1 MKKLVVI
8 SIVSLLMLCC
18 VKNNNDTIN
27 LIKDIDKT
35 KNEDIVLDIWPSP
48 NRLELSFYYN
58 GDTYKI
64 KFIGKE
70 KYMAIASIEINN
82 NPFNSDEQAGIVLND
97 GEVIL
102 INEEL
107 KKIISQNEYSEND
120 LAINLKYK
128 IYHHEWLQDGSY
140 NSSVE
145 YKEYT
150 TIASDRLKEFLINRL
165 LYINSLPLY
174 KVEYNDTLI
183 KICLKFFGDTNYER
197 IVDVNQGMTWGNQY
211 LVVGPNDKI
220 RIPEK

>member
-18 VKNNNDTIN
+18 VKNNNGTIN
-27 LIKDIDKT
+27 LTKDNDII

-58 GDTYKI
+58 GDIYKI
-64 KFIGKE
+64 DFIGKE
-70 KYMAIASIEINN
+70 RYMAIAEIEINN
-82 NPFNSDEQAGIVLND
+82 NPFNYDEQAGIVLND
-97 GEVIL
+97 EEVIL

-120 LAINLKYK
+120 FVINLKYK
-128 IYHHEWLQDGSY
+128 IYQHEWLKDGSY
-140 NSSVE
+140 NSTV
-145 YKEYT
+145 EYT
-150 TIASDRLKEFLINRL
+150 TIASNRLKEFLINRL

-211 LVVGPNDKI
+211 LVVRPNDKI